1 MKHYETKSYI
11 GTSTD
16 YNSSTCVVDAEGNYI
31 VTPCFIWDEDSD
43 DHEITGYAAFVEDND
58 EPVYFDTEEELDKFM
73 EDYAEKKNAEE
84 RVKLNCLRRNARK
97 RLKKDLVEYVKRNA
111 EIMGWPMKFFRNAC
125 LLAVSHY
132 EVSID
137 EVMNRELMFQV

>member
-1 MKHYETKSYI
+1 MKHYTVKSYV
-11 GTSTD
+11 GDNTD
-16 YNSSTCVVDAEGNYI
+16 YNSSLCVVDDENNYI
-31 VTPCFIWDEDSD
+31 VTPGFIWDEDD
-43 DHEITGYAAFVEDND
+43 ENREYTGYYAWEDGMD
-58 EPVYFDTEEELDKFM
+58 ESTCFDTEEELEKFI
-73 EDYAEKKNAEE
+73 EDWAEKKNAEE

-111 EIMGWPMKFFRNAC
+111 EMMGWPMKFFRNAC